1 MRLEL
6 FPDDSSHIS
15 RNEPWINDLLQRKI
29 GFIFQDKLLRK
40 IGHIE
45 IFKISVFPKVW
56 KATESIELVFTL
68 NDILHNK
75 NNEHRQ
81 KKPAF
86 TSLTDDLSSSFTL
99 NSVQSPSHSSEA
111 SVERQSDLHISTRQI
126 NNSELFLDIC
136 KILQFHLCCIRTL
149 IGERNQLLL
158 LGKKVYFRLCFVKN
172 TFLCG

>member
-1 MRLEL
+1 MRYLR
-6 FPDDSSHIS
+6 FPFFPNYEKQPNQYSSFSHSI
-15 RNEPWINDLLQRKI
+15 
-29 GFIFQDKLLRK
+29 IF
-40 IGHIE
+40 
-45 IFKISVFPKVW
+45 
-56 KATESIELVFTL
+56 
-68 NDILHNK
+68 HNK
-75 NNEHRQ
+75 QQ
-81 KKPAF
+81 KLMSTIKETCL

-136 KILQFHLCCIRTL
+136 KILQFHLGCIRTL
-149 IGERNQLLL
+149 TGERNQLLL